1 MAGQLKVDPQGMR
14 QKVAHRGLLG
24 ILQEL
29 TSNAFDENIT
39 YCDVNV
45 EMTSGRTYRV
55 RVEDDSP
62 DGFRNLEE
70 SYTLF
75 APSYKAGIPDKR
87 GRFNLG
93 EKVAV
98 VLCKEARI
106 ESTTGTVIFSA
117 NDTTRSGKKREQG
130 TLFEGELVSTAQ
142 EVQAA
147 LTALRTV
154 IAPEHV
160 RFTINGEVVEV
171 RKPLVVFECTLP
183 TVSED
188 DEGRLFPTKRKT
200 AVSCYDVRDGE
211 VAWLYEMGI
220 PVVKPGDEQDNEP
233 FHVNVHQKV
242 PLNMD
247 RDNVT
252 PAYLKLLRREVLNH
266 TAHLIP
272 EDKINCTG
280 VINGLAGAEP
290 KVVNAVLDKLVG
302 VNRFIQ
308 DPSDLEAENRLKG
321 QGGVQMP
328 GRMFPKDVWAT
339 IREVGAAKPAG
350 VISPSPKPYSDDP
363 NAPVVKRWPDEKV
376 TEGMERYRAFVD
388 LVAERTLGVRI
399 ADWRWVDSNNHFS
412 MCCGPLTKTP
422 DASISYHVNVP
433 ALGVAWFDRFP
444 MSSPEIVDLTIHE
457 LGHHDG
463 ALHLTDQYYDNLTKI
478 GAKLAVAVMEDFV
491 TFHRFREGRAA
502 EWL

>member
-1 MAGQLKVDPQGMR
+1 MAGQLKVDPEGMR

-39 YCDVNV
+39 YCDVTV
-45 EMTSGRTYRV
+45 ELITGRTYRV

-62 DGFRNLEE
+62 EGFRNLEE

-93 EKVAV
+93 EKVAI

-106 ESTTGTVIFSA
+106 ESTTGTVIFSP

-130 TLFEGELVSTAQ
+130 TVFEGVLVSTTQ
-142 EVQAA
+142 EFQSALAA
-147 LTALRTV
+147 IRTV

-160 RFTINGEVVEV
+160 RFRINGEVVEP
-171 RKPLVVFECTLP
+171 RKPLVVFECALP

-200 AVSCYDVRDGE
+200 AVSCYDVRSGE

-220 PVVKPGDEQDNEP
+220 PVVKPGDEHDNEP

-252 PAYLKLLRREVLNH
+252 PAYLKLVRREVLNH
-266 TAHLIP
+266 MAHLIP

-280 VINGLAGAEP
+280 VINGMAGAEP
-290 KVVNAVLDKLVG
+290 EVVNAVLDKLVG
-302 VNRFIQ
+302 PDRFIQ
-308 DPSDLEAENRLKG
+308 DPSDPEAENRLKG
-321 QGGVQMP
+321 KGAVQMP

-363 NAPVVKRWPDEKV
+363 SAPIAKRWPQEKI
-376 TEGMERYRAFVD
+376 TEAMERYRAFVE
-388 LVAERTLGVRI
+388 LVAKRALGVTI
-399 ADWRWVDSNNHFS
+399 GDWQWIDSTNNFS
-412 MCCGPLTKTP
+412 MCCGPMKGSSGN
-422 DASISYHVNVP
+422 SISYHVNVR
-433 ALGVAWFDRFP
+433 AIGVSWFDGFAMNRAD
-444 MSSPEIVDLTIHE
+444 MVDLTIHE
-457 LGHHDG
+457 LGHYDG
-463 ALHLTDQYYDNLTKI
+463 APHLTDQYYDNLTKI
-478 GAKLAVAVMEDFV
+478 GGQLAVAIMDDFDA
-491 TFHRFREGRAA
+491 FSRFRGD
-502 EWL
+502 

>member
-1 MAGQLKVDPQGMR
+1 MAGELKVDSKGMR

-24 ILQEL
+24 VLQEL

-39 YCDVNV
+39 YCHVSVDLV
-45 EMTSGRTYRV
+45 TGRTFRI

-75 APSYKAGIPDKR
+75 APSYKAGMPEKR

-93 EKVAV
+93 EKVAI

-106 ESTTGTVIFSA
+106 ESTTGTVIFSER
-117 NDTTRSGKKREQG
+117 DTTRTGKQRERG
-130 TLFEGELVSTAQ
+130 TLFEGELVSTAS
-142 EVQAA
+142 EVQTA
-147 LTALRTV
+147 LAALRTV
-154 IAPEHV
+154 IAPERV
-160 RFTINGEVVEV
+160 RFTINGEIIAP
-171 RKPLVVFECTLP
+171 RKPVAVFECTLP

-200 AVSCYDVRDGE
+200 AVSCYEVWPSE

-220 PVVKPGDEQDNEP
+220 PVVKPGNENDDEP

-272 EDKINCTG
+272 DEKINCTG
-280 VINGLAGAEP
+280 VINGMAGAQPE
-290 KVVNAVLDKLVG
+290 VVNAVLDKLVG
-302 VNRFIQ
+302 PERFIQ
-308 DPSDLEAENRLKG
+308 DPSDIEAENRLKG
-321 QGGVQMP
+321 KGAVQMP
-328 GRMFPKDVWAT
+328 GRMFPKDVWET

-363 NAPVVKRWPDEKV
+363 NALAAKQWPPEQVRKSCWSQSLSDRNSCNVRGGTCARFAIGSTLLRGRSLSWPV
-376 TEGMERYRAFVD
+376 T
-388 LVAERTLGVRI
+388 
-399 ADWRWVDSNNHFS
+399 
-412 MCCGPLTKTP
+412 
-422 DASISYHVNVP
+422 
-433 ALGVAWFDRFP
+433 
-444 MSSPEIVDLTIHE
+444 
-457 LGHHDG
+457 
-463 ALHLTDQYYDNLTKI
+463 
-478 GAKLAVAVMEDFV
+478 
-491 TFHRFREGRAA
+491 
-502 EWL
+502 

>member
-29 TSNAFDENIT
+29 TSNAFDENIS
-39 YCDVNV
+39 YCNV
-45 EMTSGRTYRV
+45 SVELVAGRTYRV
-55 RVEDDSP
+55 SVEDDSP

-75 APSYKAGIPDKR
+75 APSYKAGMPEKR

-93 EKVAV
+93 EKVAI

-130 TLFEGELVSTAQ
+130 TLFEGELVSTAP
-142 EVQAA
+142 EVQTA
-147 LTALRTV
+147 LAALRTV

-160 RFTINGEVVEV
+160 RFTINGEIIAP
-171 RKPLVVFECTLP
+171 RKPVAVFECTLP

-200 AVSCYDVRDGE
+200 AVSCYEVRDGE

-252 PAYLKLLRREVLNH
+252 PAYLKILRREVLNH

-272 EDKINCTG
+272 DDKINCTG
-280 VINGLAGAEP
+280 VINGLAGAQPE
-290 KVVNAVLDKLVG
+290 VVNAVLDRLVG
-302 VNRFIQ
+302 PDRFIQ
-308 DPSDLEAENRLKG
+308 DPSDPEAENRLKG
-321 QGGVQMP
+321 KGAVQMP
-328 GRMFPKDVWAT
+328 GRMFPKDVWTT

-350 VISPSPKPYSDDP
+350 VISPSPKPYSDDA
-363 NAPVVKRWPDEKV
+363 NAPVAKRWPQEKV
-376 TEGMERYRAFVD
+376 TEAMELYRAFVE
-388 LVAERTLGVRI
+388 LVAKRVLGVTI
-399 ADWRWVDSNNHFS
+399 GDWQWIDSTNNFS
-412 MCCGPLTKTP
+412 MCCGPMKGSSGN
-422 DASISYHVNVP
+422 SIGYHVNVR
-433 ALGVAWFDRFP
+433 ALGVSWFDGFAMNRAD
-444 MSSPEIVDLTIHE
+444 MVDLMIHE
-457 LGHHDG
+457 LGHYDG

-478 GAKLAVAVMEDFV
+478 GGKLAVAIMDDFEG
-491 TFHRFREGRAA
+491 FRRFRGG
-502 EWL
+502 

>member
-1 MAGQLKVDPQGMR
+1 MR

-29 TSNAFDENIT
+29 ASNAFDENIT

-45 EMTSGRTYRV
+45 ELIAGRTYRV

-75 APSYKAGIPDKR
+75 APSYKAGMPEKR

-93 EKVAV
+93 EKVAI

-106 ESTTGTVIFSA
+106 ESTTGTVIFSEK
-117 NDTTRSGKKREQG
+117 DTARSGKKRDRG

-147 LTALRTV
+147 LAALRTV
-154 IAPEHV
+154 IAPERV
-160 RFTINGEVVEV
+160 RFMINGEIIAP
-171 RKPLVVFECTLP
+171 RKPVAVFECTLP

-200 AVSCYDVRDGE
+200 AVSCYEVRPGDM
-211 VAWLYEMGI
+211 AWLYEMGI
-220 PVVKPGDEQDNEP
+220 PVVKPGNESDDEP

-272 EDKINCTG
+272 DDKINCTG
-280 VINGLAGAEP
+280 VINGMAGAQPEI
-290 KVVNAVLDKLVG
+290 VNAVLDKLVG
-302 VNRFIQ
+302 PERFIQ
-308 DPSDLEAENRLKG
+308 DPSDIEAENRLKG
-321 QGGVQMP
+321 KGAVQMP
-328 GRMFPKDVWAT
+328 GRMFPKDVWET

-363 NAPVVKRWPDEKV
+363 NAPAAKQWPPEQV
-376 TEGMERYRAFVD
+376 TEAMQRYRAFVE
-388 LVAERTLGVRI
+388 LVAQRALGVTVG
-399 ADWRWVDSNNHFS
+399 DWRWVDSTNDFS
-412 MCCGPLTKTP
+412 MCCGPMRGSSGR
-422 DASISYHVNVP
+422 AISYHVNVR
-433 ALGVAWFDRFP
+433 ALGPSWFEGFA
-444 MSSPEIVDLTIHE
+444 MSRADMVDLTIHE
-457 LGHHDG
+457 LGHYDG
-463 ALHLTDQYYDNLTKI
+463 AAHLTDQYYDNLTEI
-478 GAKLAVAVMEDFV
+478 GGKLAVAIMDDLDAFK
-491 TFHRFREGRAA
+491 RFRGA
-502 EWL
+502 

>member
-1 MAGQLKVDPQGMR
+1 MK
-14 QKVAHRGLLG
+14 QKVAHRGLVG

-29 TSNAFDENIT
+29 TSNSFDENIT
-39 YCDVNV
+39 YCDVTV
-45 EMTSGRTYRV
+45 ELFAGRTYRV

-62 DGFRNLEE
+62 EGFRNLEE

-75 APSYKAGIPDKR
+75 APSYKAGMPEKR

-93 EKVAV
+93 EKVAI
-98 VLCKEARI
+98 VLCSEARI
-106 ESTTGTVIFSA
+106 ESTTGTVIFSEHE
-117 NDTTRSGKKREQG
+117 TTRSGKKRAQG
-130 TLFEGELVSTAQ
+130 TVFEGKLVSTAH
-142 EVQAA
+142 EVE
-147 LTALRTV
+147 TALASLHTI

-160 RFTINGEVVEV
+160 RFTINGEVMQP
-171 RKPLVVFECTLP
+171 RKPLASFECALP

-188 DEGRLFPTKRKT
+188 DDGRLFPTKRKT
-200 AVSCYDVRDGE
+200 AVSCYEVRDGE

-220 PVVKPGDEQDNEP
+220 PVVKPGNEHDDEP

-272 EDKINCTG
+272 DDKINCTG
-280 VINGLAGAEP
+280 VINGIAGAE
-290 KVVNAVLDKLVG
+290 KEVVNAVLDKLVG

-308 DPSDLEAENRLKG
+308 DPSDPEAENRLKG
-321 QGGVQMP
+321 KGGVQMP

-363 NAPVVKRWPDEKV
+363 NAPVAKRWPQEKV
-376 TEGMERYRAFVD
+376 TEAMERYKAFVELAAD
-388 LVAERTLGVRI
+388 LVLGLTIV
-399 ADWRWVDSNNHFS
+399 DWQWIDSTNSFF
-412 MCCGPLTKTP
+412 MCCGPMKGTSGT
-422 DASISYHVNVP
+422 SISYHVNVP
-433 ALGVAWFDRFP
+433 ALSTTWFDRCP
-444 MSSPEIVDLTIHE
+444 MSCPEMVDLTIHE
-457 LGHHDG
+457 LGHYDG
-463 ALHLTDQYYDNLTKI
+463 AAHLTDQYYDNLTKI
-478 GAKLAVAVMEDFV
+478 GGKLAVAILNDVEAFS
-491 TFHRFREGRAA
+491 RFRGE
-502 EWL
+502 